1 MTQRDPRTWMW
12 AEACE
17 LLERAERLQRQFFRL
32 GQPHSPGPVWE
43 PPMDILE
50 TDEEL
55 LILVA
60 LPGIATNQVEI
71 IFDSGTLTVAGERRV
86 TAQARARIHRLEIP
100 YGRFARQIPLPPGR
114 FELARRELVDGCLA
128 LSLRKVF

>member
-1 MTQRDPRTWMW
+1 
-12 AEACE
+12 
-17 LLERAERLQRQFFRL
+17 
-32 GQPHSPGPVWE
+32 
-43 PPMDILE
+43 MDILE